1 MSEMNL
7 VAIEQTYQEIMDAI
21 EASTEG
27 KSEGHFAIKL
37 TALISTD
44 IMTRLNEAQA
54 IFANDILH
62 HDGPGGMDVNSLRS
76 ALAEHGVKFTQNEV
90 EVLFKYLKFESS
102 DDKST
107 MSPLEVY
114 ANGHLFRLDA

>member
-7 VAIEQTYQEIMDAI
+7 VAIEQTYQEIMHAIDASI
-21 EASTEG
+21 EG

-54 IFANDILH
+54 IFANDILDL
-62 HDGPGGMDVNSLRS
+62 DGRGSMDVNTLRS
-76 ALAEHGVKFTQNEV
+76 SLGEHGV
-90 EVLFKYLKFESS
+90 
-102 DDKST
+102 
-107 MSPLEVY
+107 
-114 ANGHLFRLDA
+114 